1 MGRRPNPQRKQDL
14 LGEIV
19 AYLGEHGIG
28 DLSLRPLAKRLGTS
42 TYTLTYQFGSKGQ
55 LLADAVR
62 HALLLEVQGV
72 TELAAGVDRNVPSD
86 LVRRMWEWSTDREN
100 LRLVR
105 MLLEATTLAYSQPE
119 VFGGV
124 GQQII
129 AEGIALLRRAMV
141 DDGIGE
147 AMAQRLATQAYATL
161 VGLQVDLIATG
172 DRERVNRALD
182 ELCRSLDEAV
192 EAGEVVAPG
201 TRTEAGVEAGGTQ
214 AGGTVES
221 GARPEPALATEPGGA
236 AGSGSGVA
244 GGAAGGEVVAG
255 GAPAPDALAG
265 GTPAAATPGA
275 GPRRAARAS
284 TVGS

>member
-14 LGEIV
+14 LDEIV

-62 HALLLEVQGV
+62 HALALEVEGV
-72 TELAAGVDRNVPSD
+72 NELAARATRGLPSD
-86 LVRRMWEWSTDREN
+86 LVRRMWEWSTRREN
-100 LRLVR
+100 LQLVR

-124 GQQII
+124 GQQIV
-129 AEGIALLRRAMV
+129 AEGIGLLRTKRVEHAL
-141 DDGIGE
+141 DE
-147 AMAQRLATQAYATL
+147 AVAQRLATQAYATL

-172 DRERVNRALD
+172 DRDRVGRALD
-182 ELCRSLDEAV
+182 ELCRSLDEAATAAAP
-192 EAGEVVAPG
+192 AGPVPADPPLAGPPAAPADG
-201 TRTEAGVEAGGTQ
+201 PVGALAAGDGSIEAGGE
-214 AGGTVES
+214 AH
-221 GARPEPALATEPGGA
+221 PA
-236 AGSGSGVA
+236 AGAPPDAVA
-244 GGAAGGEVVAG
+244 GDERGVR
-255 GAPAPDALAG
+255 P
-265 GTPAAATPGA
+265 
-275 GPRRAARAS
+275 S